1 MSPKTTFPTA
11 IAVGDVLKE
20 CNGERIYIVLKTGA
34 GQRWTHLIDIE
45 YQKESA
51 AHHHAQP
58 FKLKTEEVLLRLSPN
73 VEAEL
78 ALEKLPGLPV
88 VVSERRRKPCFVHTR
103 RSDKYREIAK
113 DPTLSKGWKLIEAL
127 LTFDQPAARD
137 DGSPALASIHGDA
150 FEELLHRETRAKRI
164 ARCAEVVHV
173 SIDTLRRVVRRFF
186 QRGMTPAAAADDY
199 DRCGGRGKQR
209 NWQRRPGRK
218 ATKRLLSASARSE
231 EVRQLL
237 QLAADYYLSFEYAKG
252 KRAQKSMEA
261 ALDWL
266 RATFLCDRVV
276 YNDKREM
283 VELTLSRKIVLT
295 RRQLQYYIWQNY
307 SYEVIRIHRVGR
319 KKYIL
324 HERPLI
330 GKLRNSRGP
339 GEKFHIDATIVDIYL
354 VGKILRTTVIGR
366 PTLYLVID
374 DSSTLVAG
382 FYVTF
387 DPPSWNGAMMA
398 LVNAISPKVEFCRS
412 LGIEITESIW
422 PAQHLCEVLY
432 ADQGEVSSVHK
443 ASPLIKE
450 FRVELANAPA
460 YRPDL
465 RSVMERRFG
474 IIPAIWSSV
483 LPGIVE
489 KDSLDRGVEHPAC
502 HAALNIHELRQAVLR
517 AVLSY
522 NRHPIRGYP
531 TPPEMVEA
539 GRAPS
544 PLELWTYGMETNG
557 YGRHIDVVDFRVKV
571 TRPDKGAIDGSGIRY
586 NGLHY
591 KCSDLSVVERQAMYR
606 GKSRTKSTVEIR
618 YDSADNS
625 SIDLLGL
632 GAPIS
637 CPLIEGERDKFAGL
651 THQELELYRAL
662 NSTNIAMADEAGEAD
677 RAMAAYNIAKIG
689 HDAVAV
695 TKAALKAS
703 GMRCVDIKH
712 MEEMRQVER
721 AIDDR
726 PAGTTESE
734 RTQSEKS
741 GSVKRKVSKNKNS
754 GAPQSATARAETYDG
769 EGDASNEAV
778 DAGSSSTRK
787 SGRLTAKE
795 LREERVR
802 TLLET
807 LDK

>member
-1 MSPKTTFPTA
+1 MSPKTAFPTA
-11 IAVGDVLKE
+11 ITVGDVLKE
-20 CNGERIYIVLKTGA
+20 RNGERIYIVLKTGA
-34 GQRWTHLIDIE
+34 GQRWTHLIDTE
-45 YQKESA
+45 YQKESV

-78 ALEKLPGLPV
+78 ALEKLPRLPV
-88 VVSERRRKPCFVHTR
+88 LVAERRREPCFVHTR

-127 LTFDQPAARD
+127 LTFDQPARD

-164 ARCAEVVHV
+164 TRCAEVAHA
-173 SIDTLRRVVRRFF
+173 SIDTLYRVVRRFF
-186 QRGMTPAAAADDY
+186 QRGMTPAAVADDY

-209 NWQRRPGRK
+209 NWQLRPGRK

-266 RATFLCDRVV
+266 RAKFLCDRVV

-283 VELTLSRKIVLT
+283 VNLTLSRRIVLT

-324 HERPLI
+324 HERPLV

-398 LVNAISPKVEFCRS
+398 LVNAISPKMEFCRS

-422 PAQHLCEVLY
+422 PAHHLCEVLY

-443 ASPLIKE
+443 ASPLIKD

-544 PLELWTYGMETNG
+544 PLELWMYGMEANG
-557 YGRHIDVVDFRVKV
+557 YGRHIDVADFRVKV
-571 TRPDKGAIDGSGIRY
+571 MQPDKGAIDASGIRY

-606 GKSRTKSTVEIR
+606 GKSRTNQTVEIR
-618 YDSADNS
+618 YDSADS
-625 SIDLLGL
+625 SSVDLLGL
-632 GAPIS
+632 GTPIS

-689 HDAVAV
+689 RDAVAV

-703 GMRCVDIKH
+703 GMRRPDITH

-721 AIDDR
+721 SIDSR
-726 PAGTTESE
+726 AGETKPKQAQPKGSRNVSQEFSKKNDIGMPSRTTRGESYD
-734 RTQSEKS
+734 SE
-741 GSVKRKVSKNKNS
+741 GDVSKGQPTDSTLHTCGK
-754 GAPQSATARAETYDG
+754 ARQS
-769 EGDASNEAV
+769 V
-778 DAGSSSTRK
+778 
-787 SGRLTAKE
+787 KE

-802 TLLET
+802 ALLDTFDE
-807 LDK
+807 